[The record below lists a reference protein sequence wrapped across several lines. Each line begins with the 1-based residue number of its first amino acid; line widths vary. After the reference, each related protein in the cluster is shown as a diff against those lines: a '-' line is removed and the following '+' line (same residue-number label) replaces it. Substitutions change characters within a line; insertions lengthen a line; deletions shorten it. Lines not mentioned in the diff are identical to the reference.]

1 MRVCFYRS
9 ECVHVC
15 KRMYLYSVP
24 ALGVGQHV
32 RGPRAQARRGP
43 KSRYVMYSLRIG
55 KGSRFKFVFKLN
67 I

>member
-1 MRVCFYRS
+1 MS
-9 ECVHVC
+9 EI
-15 KRMYLYSVP
+15 KELTVP

-32 RGPRAQARRGP
+32 RRLRAQERRGS

-55 KGSRFKFVFKLN
+55 KESRFKFIFKLS